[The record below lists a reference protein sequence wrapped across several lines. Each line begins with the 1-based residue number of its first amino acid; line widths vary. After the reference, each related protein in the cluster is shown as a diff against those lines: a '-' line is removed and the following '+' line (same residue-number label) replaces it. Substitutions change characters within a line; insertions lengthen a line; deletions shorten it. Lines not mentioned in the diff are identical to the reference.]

1 MATTQEKKAPVEES
15 VKTRKTR
22 EKLRK
27 RLDALEKKITPQ
39 ALKEK
44 VIEIHRWIAL
54 NAGYRVLLRTKEIS
68 LFDENQNTADVSRKI
83 TGIADQI
90 QKDIDRSYLER
101 KDLDSDG
108 ILKKLIASSR
118 DAVKVTN

>member
-54 NAGYRVLLRTKEIS
+54 NAGHRVLLRTKEIS

-90 QKDIDRSYLER
+90 QKDIDKSYLER
-101 KDLDSDG
+101 KDMDSDG